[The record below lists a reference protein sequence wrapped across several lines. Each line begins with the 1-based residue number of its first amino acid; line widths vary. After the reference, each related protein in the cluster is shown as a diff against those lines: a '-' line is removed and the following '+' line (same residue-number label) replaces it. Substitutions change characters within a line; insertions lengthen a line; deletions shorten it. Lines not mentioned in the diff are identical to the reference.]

1 MTIDWLVDGNPKSC
15 PFFIYEHPFK
25 MRVNGSDFK
34 DVGNHTFRV
43 TITDTHNSTFEFF
56 KIEIYNTPPVF
67 VPTDEVPTGKI

>member
-1 MTIDWLVDGNPKSC
+1 
-15 PFFIYEHPFK
+15 

-67 VPTDEVPTGKI
+67 ILTDEVPTGKIELRLNHKYEFYYPPVYDE